1 MTRRPV
7 YAGVFFVVAALE
19 LYGTALGTWTWEPMV
34 PGLGIP
40 QANPPSGV
48 ASGYVLFD
56 VAALAAISRLELLRA
71 RGRRATRA
79 AFPATSVAS

>member
-1 MTRRPV
+1 MGSAHPV

-19 LYGTALGTWTWEPMV
+19 LYRDRAGHLEWAGAV

-40 QANPPSGV
+40 RGNPPSGV

-56 VAALAAISRLELLRA
+56 VAASR
-71 RGRRATRA
+71 
-79 AFPATSVAS
+79 